1 MKRLLMALV
10 LVTFM
15 AYSHGQIYVLKDHR
29 DSIPEQ
35 SLYDSLPVMADSF
48 YQSLLMQNV
57 RTIKNFVPT
66 VSHLKST
73 FDTLDVKYN
82 RADVLMKQQIMQKKL
97 EHTYGKILK
106 RAAKRKLTF
115 KRYAVADKKFTYGSD
130 ANGNEFCY
138 VTYSCKKNRKTMEI
152 SYLAIKLNGCWFVAD
167 ELSIIIL

>member
-1 MKRLLMALV
+1 MIRWLTALLLMALFV
-10 LVTFM
+10 
-15 AYSHGQIYVLKDHR
+15 SSQGQIYVLKDHR

-35 SLYDSLPVMADSF
+35 SLYDSLPIMTDSF

-97 EHTYGKILK
+97 ERSYSKILK
-106 RAAKRKLTF
+106 RAEKRKLTF
-115 KRYAVADKKFTYGSD
+115 KRYSVVDKKFTYGKD

-138 VTYSCKKNRKTMEI
+138 VTYICKKNRKKMEI